1 MATKQAPKKTEH
13 AMTAADK
20 KARAELDAITLE
32 VATHVLTSNDDG
44 VHPRHS
50 LQLVRAT
57 IVRVARALVG
67 VREIGKTNSGYW
79 IDKFLGHLGLKPGY
93 AWCMAV
99 VQFILLF
106 VSRLLG
112 LKDLLPFNHA
122 GTKAVYD
129 WAVKKGYTTTTLA
142 EVEPGDLIFWQNG
155 KGPQGHVGIV
165 VKRNGTL
172 VETVE
177 GNTSDGNWRDGGGMS
192 EKRYVIDPEK
202 IGVAQ
207 RDGRWL
213 RGFVRLEKLFDAS
226 RQSSSSAVTA
236 A

>member
-1 MATKQAPKKTEH
+1 MATKQAQTKVEH

-20 KARAELDAITLE
+20 KARAELDAISQEIAAL
-32 VATHVLTSNDDG
+32 ATSSNGAGMDQR
-44 VHPRHS
+44 PP

-57 IVRVARALVG
+57 IVRVARAFVG

-79 IDKFLGHLGLKPGY
+79 IDKFLGHLGLKPGL
-93 AWCMAV
+93 AWCMAAL
-99 VQFILLF
+99 QFVLVF
-106 VSRLLG
+106 VSRLFG

-129 WAVKKGYTTTTLA
+129 WADKKGHTTTTLA

-155 KGPQGHVGIV
+155 QGPQGHVGLV
-165 VKRNGTL
+165 VKHNGTL

-202 IGVAQ
+202 IGVPQ

-213 RGFVRLEKLFDAS
+213 RGFVRLEKLYDA
-226 RQSSSSAVTA
+226 SSAVTA